1 MEDQVPSSQEY
12 VTPGSLPTDGN
23 YYQNPQGPRYN
34 NPAEFDQRLQQPAAS
49 PTQAPMPDFR
59 AMRDLAYKQAVAQV
73 TAAQAA
79 RLGVGDAREVVAEDP
94 QELQPQPKVVY
105 VRRNLTVAEIILVF
119 ALSIGG
125 ILGVQAIWTL
135 ATDVLP
141 RLEIREK

>member
-12 VTPGSLPTDGN
+12 VTPGNLPTDGN
-23 YYQNPQGPRYN
+23 YYSDPQGPRFN
-34 NPAEFDQRLQQPAAS
+34 NPAEFDQRFQQPPAAA
-49 PTQAPMPDFR
+49 PATPMPDFQS
-59 AMRDLAYKQAVAQV
+59 MREMALKQAVAQV
-73 TAAQAA
+73 KAQQQAQ
-79 RLGVGDAREVVAEDP
+79 P
-94 QELQPQPKVVY
+94 QPQPQPKVVY

-125 ILGVQAIWTL
+125 VLGVQGIWTL

>member
-1 MEDQVPSSQEY
+1 M
-12 VTPGSLPTDGN
+12 
-23 YYQNPQGPRYN
+23 
-34 NPAEFDQRLQQPAAS
+34 
-49 PTQAPMPDFR
+49 
-59 AMRDLAYKQAVAQV
+59 V

-79 RLGVGDAREVVAEDP
+79 RLGVGDAKEVVTEDP

>member
-12 VTPGSLPTDGN
+12 VTPGSLPADGN
-23 YYQNPQGPRYN
+23 YYQDPQGPRYN
-34 NPAEFDQRLQQPAAS
+34 NPAEFDQRLQQPAAAP
-49 PTQAPMPDFR
+49 PTTPMPDFQ
-59 AMRDLAYKQAVAQV
+59 AMREMALKQAVAQV
-73 TAAQAA
+73 KAQQQ
-79 RLGVGDAREVVAEDP
+79 VQP
-94 QELQPQPKVVY
+94 QPQPQPKVVY

-125 ILGVQAIWTL
+125 VLGIQGIWTL